1 MIRIDK
7 VTKAYG
13 RTVVVDAVTLDL
25 PQKGLTSIIGPN
37 GAGKSTLLSMMSRLM
52 PMDSGTI
59 TVDGLDVT
67 TTPGDVLARKLAILR
82 QDNAMTSRLTVREL
96 VAFGRYPHSKGR
108 PTAADRD
115 HVEHALAHLELGTL
129 ADRFLDELS
138 GGQRQRAFV
147 AMVLCRIRITCCSTS
162 R

>member
-25 PQKGLTSIIGPN
+25 PKKGLTSIIGPN

-96 VAFGRYPHSKGR
+96 VAVIRIRKGGR
-108 PTAADRD
+108 
-115 HVEHALAHLELGTL
+115 
-129 ADRFLDELS
+129 
-138 GGQRQRAFV
+138 RQRTVTMSNTRSPISNSARWPTGSWTNCP
-147 AMVLCRIRITCCSTS
+147 AASASAPSWRWCCARIRITCCSTS